1 MSKINLA
8 ELANEISERHIDVQ
22 CSFGVLRVN
31 YVPSP
36 VIWSLKPDW
45 EVPPVPMKEMR
56 LATGQKQTTIARE
69 DSPEFQEWQKEN
81 ERWEREQREIQF
93 AGFYVLALEVEYPSD
108 LSSPP
113 PSLRGYLNG
122 NYPESEILRKKIWL
136 DATVRA
142 KTKDIA
148 AIDAA
153 LAQLKQD
160 ELVDS
165 EDVDEVKKSLESGL
179 EDAELTGD
187 TGQKEAAKT

>member
-1 MSKINLA
+1 MKINLA

-45 EVPPVPMKEMR
+45 NPPPVPMREMK
-56 LATGQKQTTIARE
+56 LATGQKQTAIARE
-69 DSPEFQEWQKEN
+69 DSPEFQEWQKIN
-81 ERWEREQREIQF
+81 KRWEDEQREIQF
-93 AGFYVLALEVEYPSD
+93 AGFYVLALEVEYPED

-113 PSLRGYLNG
+113 PSIRDYLNG
-122 NYPESEILRKKIWL
+122 NYPENEILRKKIWL

-153 LAQLKQD
+153 LAKLKSD
-160 ELVDS
+160 ELVDA
-165 EDVDEVKKSLESGL
+165 EDVDEVKKNSESDS
-179 EDAELTGD
+179 EDTKSMGD
-187 TGQKEAAKT
+187 IDQSEAAKT